1 MVFEACA
8 VQPQDIFLRLPHR
21 RIYIAPHV
29 QEFLAGLDS
38 EWEERLTRWTLGVRN
53 ALEAGDALP
62 LFPTVAAKTSRGAG
76 PVLGGRPSVREQN
89 DQGDTARE
97 TTKGRQ
103 NAGNRDSTSAG
114 QVVTPRTAPIA
125 PTATPAAAKS
135 TPRCGGRGKPAAR
148 GRRGRPRGT
157 GRGQELPAQDKETAR
172 AGGDAQGQG
181 TAHRPRPRVAKVEG
195 WRIPEL
201 PAHTAVRI

>member
-1 MVFEACA
+1 M
-8 VQPQDIFLRLPHR
+8 
-21 RIYIAPHV
+21 
-29 QEFLAGLDS
+29 
-38 EWEERLTRWTLGVRN
+38 
-53 ALEAGDALP
+53 EAGDAP
-62 LFPTVAAKTSRGAG
+62 PPFPTETTNTSGRAG
-76 PVLGGRPSVREQN
+76 PVLGGGPSVREQN

-157 GRGQELPAQDKETAR
+157 GIGPR
-172 AGGDAQGQG
+172 ASSAGQG
-181 TAHRPRPRVAKVEG
+181 DGTRGRRRPRPGHSAPPSPEGDQGGRVADTGSPCTYYGEDLDFSGGDPVDSQAPVPVACSHEG
-195 WRIPEL
+195 FVCARCMWDRAEHL
-201 PAHTAVRI
+201 ANG